1 MLSTQQIIAEWTFIR
16 STPFP
21 TALQS
26 LLIPGEEVIACYA
39 TLRDTAIFTTKR
51 LMVIDVQG
59 MTGRKKEIYS
69 IPYAAINLWSSEN
82 AGTFDL
88 NSEITLW
95 TRSGTIKI
103 NLQKGVDVRQLDHI
117 IAQYVL

>member
-1 MLSTQQIIAEWTFIR
+1 MLSPQNIIAEWTFIR
-16 STPFP
+16 NT
-21 TALQS
+21 S
-26 LLIPGEEVIACYA
+26 LPSELESLFAPGETSVACYA

-51 LMVIDVQG
+51 LIVIDVQG

-69 IPYAAINLWSSEN
+69 IPYSSINLWSSEN

-88 NSEITLW
+88 NSEMTLW
-95 TRSGTIKI
+95 TRSGVIKI
-103 NLQKGVDVRQLDHI
+103 NLQKGVDVRQLDSI